1 MPLAMATIGSE
12 VRIKKILGNEKTK
25 SHLEHL
31 GFLQGET
38 IRVVSELNGS
48 LILNVKDT
56 RVAVNKVMANKIM
69 VN

>member
-1 MPLAMATIGSE
+1 MPLAMASVGSE
-12 VRIKKILGNEKTK
+12 VCIKKILGNEKTK

-38 IRVVSELNGS
+38 IKVISDLNGS

-56 RVAVNKVMANKIM
+56 RVAVNKIMANKIM
-69 VN
+69 VV